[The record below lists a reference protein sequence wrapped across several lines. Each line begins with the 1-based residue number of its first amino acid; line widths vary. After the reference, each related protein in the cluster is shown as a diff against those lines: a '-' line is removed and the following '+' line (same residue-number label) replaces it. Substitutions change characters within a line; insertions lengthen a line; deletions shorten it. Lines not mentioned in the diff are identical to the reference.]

1 MNPKGP
7 QPHRSAQLYFPDGDL
22 VLRAVGS
29 DGVHLFRVHKFL
41 LKHHSMAFKDMF
53 SAEDGSCSDIYDG
66 VPVADMPGDRA
77 EDLAL
82 LLTYLYN
89 PSQLSFKRLDPN
101 KPIQISGVIRLAD
114 KYLLEPLHDHLVQQV
129 ASDWPTTLQA
139 WDIREAEIQAI
150 RKAAADEKDRK
161 KFWELVPEPVAAVL
175 FAEEFGCPQILPAAF
190 YQLAQTN
197 FNRDW
202 NDTGIHNDS
211 WQWDTLLARW
221 SLLEKDNLVRCLHG
235 FQSLDDY
242 HADAYSLLSK
252 HCFPPQDHDEHGYN
266 MIYKNS
272 KCYAFLA
279 ELLVV
284 VWGRGSRRDPLQLL
298 LDCLEYEKYPQ
309 LSKER
314 FPDGLCE
321 HCRES
326 LPDIIAH
333 KRRVLWG
340 SLPEYFRLQ

>member
-1 MNPKGP
+1 MHSNAN
-7 QPHRSAQLYFPDGDL
+7 QVHRDARLYFAEGDL
-22 VLRAVGS
+22 VLRAAGS

-53 SAEDGSCSDIYDG
+53 HAEDGSSSDTYDG
-66 VPVADMPGDRA
+66 VPVADLPGDRA

-101 KPIQISGVIRLAD
+101 KPIELSGVIRLAD
-114 KYLLEPLHDHLVQQV
+114 KYLLEPLHDYLVQQV
-129 ASDWPTTLQA
+129 ASDWPTTLQE
-139 WDIREAEIQAI
+139 WDIREAELQAI
-150 RKAAADEKDRK
+150 RKVAAEDK
-161 KFWELVPEPVAAVL
+161 KKYWELVPEPVAAIL
-175 FAEEFGCPQILPAAF
+175 FAKEFGCSQILPAAF

-202 NDTGIHNDS
+202 NDETIQNDS

-221 SLLEKDNLVRCLHG
+221 TMLEKDDLVRFLHG
-235 FQSLDDY
+235 CQSVDDY
-242 HADAYSLLSK
+242 YVVADSLVSE
-252 HCFPPQDHDEHGYN
+252 HCYPPWEHYEEGLEN
-266 MIYKNS
+266 LCKTS

-279 ELLVV
+279 ELVAV
-284 VWGRGSRRDPLQLL
+284 VWGRGARRNPLQLL

-326 LPDIIAH
+326 LPEIIAR
-333 KRRVLWG
+333 KRKWVWDR
-340 SLPEYFRLQ
+340 LPEYFRLQ